1 MIIQITAF
9 IIAVIAYTISQLQQ
23 HGKLK
28 WSKALSDYWSNGSGI
43 RKYKTLKEGD
53 DVSLLYRAVGL
64 YPPPDNWYYNFFK
77 ISHKERFPGS
87 ATIFVSFT
95 DGYHLMQMFFKAFLS
110 IAIAGISWW
119 AVAWFVAWSCIFTV
133 VYKYLSK

>member
-9 IIAVIAYTISQLQQ
+9 IIAVIAYTISQLIM
-23 HGKLK
+23 HEKFKLDGWLWDEDSWLNKYKMDRDFNGKLP
-28 WSKALSDYWSNGSGI
+28 AFANSNH
-43 RKYKTLKEGD
+43 
-53 DVSLLYRAVGL
+53 
-64 YPPPDNWYYNFFK
+64 WYYKFFK
-77 ISHKERFPGS
+77 IGYKERFPGS

-119 AVAWFVAWSCIFTV
+119 AVAWFVGFGAIFTAC
-133 VYKYLSK
+133 YRLFSK